1 VAFLGTWDSINN
13 VEIKYYHY
21 YLYSIDNYNNETLIA
36 ESDDI
41 YDSSLEWNFKG
52 FETNNF
58 YKVRITIHD
67 KYGKAYSEEN
77 TFYIEYAVYS
87 SVVPLANSLICD
99 EQAIKLEVVS
109 PVYVI
114 STDKGTEKTIT
125 SNDVYLSS
133 NCFFCYADTTSG
145 RVLNYTQVAD
155 ANNTPI

>member
-1 VAFLGTWDSINN
+1 MGTWNSTDN

-58 YKVRITIHD
+58 YKVRITIYD
-67 KYGKAYSEEN
+67 KYGKAYSKED

-114 STDKGTEKTIT
+114 STDKGSEKTIT

-133 NCFFCYADTTSG
+133 NSKYYYADTTSG